1 MGKPISNLELKATLL
16 LVLLFSLLCAAVT
29 YLMYARGAFESTQ
42 RLVLQTD
49 DSEGISA
56 GMDLTFSGFPIGR
69 VRRIELG
76 KDGKVRILIDL
87 ARKDAKWIRNNSV
100 FTMERGLVGEP
111 RLRAFTGDLGA
122 PLLPDNAVR
131 SVLRGDAS
139 SEIPRLVSSIRSL
152 VENLERM
159 TKTDSALNSTFGNVH
174 DLTEKMKGRYGVVGA
189 VLGDDQQAKKLL
201 QTLDGVNQLLAR
213 GDALVSRADSQ
224 IFGPTGIVSKAD
236 SQIFGPQGVRA
247 DTQATIQQLNG
258 LLGDARGSLKK
269 VDAVLEEAE
278 KIAINTRVVST
289 DLGQLRTQ
297 VELSLRKVE
306 HLVNEV
312 NRKFPFARDTE
323 LKLP

>member
-1 MGKPISNLELKATLL
+1 MSKPIPYLELKATLL
-16 LVLLFSLLCAAVT
+16 LILLFGLLCAAVT

-42 RLVLQTD
+42 RLILQAD

-87 ARKDAKWIRNNSV
+87 ARKDAKWIRSNSV

-111 RLRAFTGDLGA
+111 RLRAFTGDLSA

-131 SVLRGDAS
+131 GVLRGDAS
-139 SEIPRLVSSIRSL
+139 SEIPRLVNNINSL
-152 VENLERM
+152 VGNLDQM
-159 TKTDSALNSTFGNVH
+159 TKTDSALNGTFGNVR
-174 DLTEKMKGRYGVVGA
+174 DLTEKMKGRYGVAGA
-189 VLGDDQQAKKLL
+189 VLGDEQHAKKLL
-201 QTLDGVNQLLAR
+201 QTLDGVNQLLAK

-224 IFGPTGIVSKAD
+224 IFGKEGLVGRAD
-236 SQIFGPQGVRA
+236 SQIFGPQGLRA

-258 LLGDARGSLKK
+258 LLSDARGSLKK
-269 VDAVLEEAE
+269 VDTVLGEAE
-278 KIAINTRVVST
+278 KIAVNARVAST
-289 DLGQLRTQ
+289 DLGELRAQ
-297 VELSLRKVE
+297 VELSLRRVE